1 LSTIENRLSRIYDW
15 RTVSRPKGE
24 VSPTLE
30 ARLSELLPDLLSVS
44 RPIMTPEVPVIVAAS
59 VLAGH
64 DAPILPI
71 TRAGGAPRGVEKQGM
86 RLFRA
91 IGGQQ
96 AIRLVVK
103 TRPEDRYKVLWG
115 PCTTTS
121 MWLGAVEY
129 DDTLENVLRIF
140 ELTGFGDAR
149 VNARAPPHGLV
160 TLEEVVSL
168 YREGRLSCGM
178 GVNEVASRVIS
189 IDPETP
195 LIEAMTT
202 MCDRRV
208 RRLFLKGKRGEFI
221 SDRGVLALLFS
232 PKALSTAR
240 DAPELWTDFKV
251 ADVRPAT
258 AAEVSPDSTV
268 EEVGRLVGEGRN
280 VFLLSTGLSLV
291 SRWDMVMKPWKAG
304 RLQLVS

>member
-1 LSTIENRLSRIYDW
+1 M
-15 RTVSRPKGE
+15 
-24 VSPTLE
+24 
-30 ARLSELLPDLLSVS
+30 SELFPDLLSVS

-71 TRAGGAPRGVEKQGM
+71 TRAGGSPPGVEKQGM

-103 TRPEDRYKVLWG
+103 TRPKDRYKVLWG

-129 DDTLENVLRIF
+129 GDTLENLLRIF
-140 ELTGFGDAR
+140 DLTGFGDAR
-149 VNARAPPHGLV
+149 VNARSPPHGLV
-160 TLEEVVSL
+160 SLEEVASL
-168 YREGRLSCGM
+168 YREGRLSCAM
-178 GVNEVASRVIS
+178 LVKEVASRVIS
-189 IDPETP
+189 VDPESS

-208 RRLFLKGKRGEFI
+208 RRLFLKGKRDEFI
-221 SDRGVLALLFS
+221 SDRSILALLFS
-232 PKALSTAR
+232 PKALSMAK
-240 DAPELWTDFKV
+240 DAPELWTDFRV
-251 ADVRPAT
+251 SDVRSAT
-258 AAEVSPDSTV
+258 AGRVSPDSTV

-280 VFLLSTGLSLV
+280 VLVMSTGLSLV
-291 SRWDMVMKPWKAG
+291 SRWDLVMKPWKAG
-304 RLQLVS
+304 RLQLIS

>member
-1 LSTIENRLSRIYDW
+1 MTQ
-15 RTVSRPKGE
+15 GG

-44 RPIMTPEVPVIVAAS
+44 RPIITPEVPVIVAAS
-59 VLAGH
+59 ILAAH

-71 TRAGGAPRGVEKQGM
+71 TRAGGSPRGVEKQGM

-103 TRPEDRYKVLWG
+103 TRPKDRYKVLWD

-129 DDTLENVLRIF
+129 DDTLENLLRIF

-149 VNARAPPHGLV
+149 VNTRAPPHGLV

-178 GVNEVASRVIS
+178 GVNEVASRVIA
-189 IDPETP
+189 IDPETS
-195 LIEAMTT
+195 LMEAMTT

-221 SDRGVLALLFS
+221 SDRGILALLFS

-240 DAPELWTDFKV
+240 DAPGLWTDFKV
-251 ADVRPAT
+251 SDVRSAT

-268 EEVGRLVGEGRN
+268 EMVGRFVDESRN
-280 VFLLSTGLSLV
+280 VFVLSDGLSLV
-291 SRWDMVMKPWKAG
+291 SRWDLVMKPWKAG
-304 RLQLVS
+304 RLELVS

>member
-1 LSTIENRLSRIYDW
+1 MENIWLA
-15 RTVSRPKGE
+15 TLFPAQGGA
-24 VSPTLE
+24 SPTLE
-30 ARLSELLPDLLSVS
+30 ARLSDLFPKLFEVS
-44 RPIMTPEVPVIVAAS
+44 RPIITSEVPVIVAAS

-71 TRAGGAPRGVEKQGM
+71 TKAGESPPGVEKKGM

-96 AIRLVVK
+96 VIRLVVK
-103 TRPEDRYKVLWG
+103 TKPKDRYKVLWDS
-115 PCTTTS
+115 CITTS

-129 DDTLENVLRIF
+129 DDTLENLLRIF

-168 YREGRLSCGM
+168 YREKRLNCDI
-178 GVNEVASRVIS
+178 GVNEVASRAIS
-189 IDPETP
+189 IDPETS

-202 MCDRRV
+202 MCDKRV
-208 RRLFLKGKRGEFI
+208 RRLFLKGKKGEFI
-221 SDRGVLALLFS
+221 SDRGILALLFS

-240 DAPELWTDFKV
+240 DEPELWTDFKV
-251 ADVRPAT
+251 SEVQSAT
-258 AAEVSPDSTV
+258 AVMSRPIPRSRKSA
-268 EEVGRLVGEGRN
+268 GLVDEGYN
-280 VFLLSTGLSLV
+280 VFMLSDGVSLV
-291 SRWDMVMKPWKAG
+291 SRWDLVMKPWKAG
-304 RLQLVS
+304 RLRLVS